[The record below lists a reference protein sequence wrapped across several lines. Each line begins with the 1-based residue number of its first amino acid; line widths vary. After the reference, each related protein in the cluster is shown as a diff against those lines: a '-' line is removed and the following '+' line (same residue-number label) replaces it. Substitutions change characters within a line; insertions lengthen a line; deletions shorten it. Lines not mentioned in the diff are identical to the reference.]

1 MALIKCPD
9 CGNMVSDKADA
20 CPVCGKPVANILREL
35 NGPVTPTPVAPPI
48 SMDNLS
54 KSPSEGATVQ
64 NSVPVPPAA
73 TIPEPTS
80 IPAPFTEPEISP
92 SKTTE
97 SKEPDGEKPK
107 KKSNAALIS
116 IIAASVVLLLG
127 VGGYFY
133 YDKVYLP
140 KKIDAEAPRYYT
152 YAPSVV
158 MRSSPTAGVD
168 YNKLGSLSY
177 GTELITYSAG
187 SEWCNVKV
195 SAASNPLNGQVGYVA
210 SPYVLEK
217 SDFFRLNSIFGDT
230 DSKAII
236 KTTKC
241 RKAILDYFK
250 EKGFVGK
257 MAPEEAEAW
266 GFPYPSDENQWQIF
280 CKQESSKKNNV
291 YYARLY
297 DKNSKFTD
305 FAVLIKNIKRGER
318 RLLYFAFGDDESV
331 IWQDELEAPDDGCI
345 NRIVGGRY
353 PDGEFAV
360 SASYVENDD

>member
-35 NGPVTPTPVAPPI
+35 KGTEDPSPIAPPALTYNLTETLPESTETHISDTVPTVNPTP
-48 SMDNLS
+48 D
-54 KSPSEGATVQ
+54 
-64 NSVPVPPAA
+64 
-73 TIPEPTS
+73 PEPAPAP
-80 IPAPFTEPEISP
+80 IPAPVLEKESISNQF
-92 SKTTE
+92 
-97 SKEPDGEKPK
+97 KEAVVKEQKEDNPK

-116 IIAASVVLLLG
+116 IIAASVILLLG

-195 SAASNPLNGQVGYVA
+195 SAVGNPLNGQVGYVA
-210 SPYVLEK
+210 SPYVLEN
-217 SDFFRLNSIFGDT
+217 SDFFRLNSIFGDN
-230 DSKAII
+230 DSKDII
-236 KTTKC
+236 KTAKC
-241 RKAILDYFK
+241 RKALLDYFR
-250 EKGFVGK
+250 
-257 MAPEEAEAW
+257 
-266 GFPYPSDENQWQIF
+266 D
-280 CKQESSKKNNV
+280 C
-291 YYARLY
+291 RLMF
-297 DKNSKFTD
+297 S
-305 FAVLIKNIKRGER
+305 I
-318 RLLYFAFGDDESV
+318 
-331 IWQDELEAPDDGCI
+331 
-345 NRIVGGRY
+345 
-353 PDGEFAV
+353 
-360 SASYVENDD
+360 